1 MLRQV
6 SEKKGRVPQG
16 PALKWVQ
23 GSALLGQGAGPA
35 ARTDARLGAAALAA
49 VAVL

>member
-16 PALKWVQ
+16 PGLKWVQ
-23 GSALLGQGAGPA
+23 GSALLGQGAA
-35 ARTDARLGAAALAA
+35 AGVRLSAAALAA
-49 VAVL
+49 VTV